1 MTQKDLKKFAKK
13 NMMKIAGIK
22 MPMSHMDLIEWH
34 INIRTRTIDDVCFTD
49 NTTGIDWEV
58 GYDWVTNFKDID
70 IRL

>member
-1 MTQKDLKKFAKK
+1 
-13 NMMKIAGIK
+13 

-34 INIRTRTIDDVCFTD
+34 INTRTRTIDDVCFTD

-58 GYDWVTNFKDID
+58 GYDWVTNFKDVD